1 MVSQQ
6 SVSPQEAL
14 KRLHVMINVVV
25 RQRIHGRGK
34 STIGTKIEF
43 VAHRDWSARI

>member
-6 SVSPQEAL
+6 SVPPQEAL

-25 RQRIHGRGK
+25 CERIK
-34 STIGTKIEF
+34 PESSFIAGTKIKHL
-43 VAHRDWSARI
+43 AHRDWSTCI